1 MDRRSFLASAAG
13 VGAAA
18 LAGCASA
25 SGEVPPPRVS
35 QEQLDQ
41 GGWKRVADE
50 TRTVFEQD
58 FGPATLTATARSRQ
72 YVDAELTATIQ
83 EQTLGAV
90 QVPLMVFNA
99 TRVGFSPDLDSVPIA
114 KGQIKDRV
122 AANAREQ
129 FEASL
134 EERGLVDIK
143 MTEKGSLAVDT
154 GESAD
159 NYHYTAAFPLDDL
172 AFDVRGQQVTI
183 EGGKLDVQGWL
194 AAWNHDGATFVAASA
209 CPGQDFERSIDR
221 DLSEAINVS
230 VDIDLGL
237 TPDAYRKECLALMR
251 SVH

>member
-13 VGAAA
+13 IGAAA

-25 SGEVPPPRVS
+25 SGEVPPPQVS
-35 QEQLDQ
+35 QERLDQ
-41 GGWKRVADE
+41 GGWERVADE

-58 FGPATLTATARSRQ
+58 FGPATLTATARSQQ
-72 YVDAELTATIQ
+72 YVDAELSTTI
-83 EQTLGAV
+83 EEKTLGAV

-134 EERGLVDIK
+134 EERGLVEVQ
-143 MTEKGSLAVDT
+143 MTEQGSLAVDT

-159 NYHYTAAFPLDDL
+159 LFHYTAAFPFDDL
-172 AFDVRGQQVTI
+172 TFDVRGEQVAI
-183 EGGKLDVQGWL
+183 EGAKLDVRGWL

-209 CPGQDFERSIDR
+209 CPGQNFQRSVDR
-221 DLSEAINVS
+221 DLSEAIHVS

-237 TPDAYRKECLALMR
+237 TPDAYREECLGLMR